1 MAKKELKSDGIFF
14 TGKAADDV
22 TGSQYLVK
30 FGSKKILLE
39 CGLHQSSSNDYLDSY
54 KINAEKFNFRPSEI
68 DYLFVNHTHIDHV
81 GLAPRLVKEGFHGKI
96 ITTYNTAMIMKPLLY
111 NSCAI
116 IQDEARI
123 LSKRYGRN
131 YQPLYSEDDVAKTLS
146 LIEIYDEYG
155 KIYDLD
161 DVVSFQWFKN
171 SHCLGAAQLQL
182 ILKNG
187 SKTRKVL
194 YTSDLGA
201 LHTDNH
207 YLENTEIPDVFS
219 DVTII
224 ESTYGEAKRNSKK
237 KRSFDIAHLKSAV
250 DTVLERGGSAIFP
263 CFSFSRTQEILTTL
277 YDIYGV
283 HEDFCTPIFV
293 DSKLS
298 CDISVLYS
306 ELLHDSDLD
315 KWSKVCEWENVHFIS
330 EKEESRSVVA
340 DNKPKIVISSS
351 GFCTNGRV
359 VSYLKKYL
367 ADRNSMIIFSGYVGD
382 NTSYL
387 SYRIKNYRENKFIKV
402 NKEMVKNR
410 ADCITLSTFSSHA
423 NFNDL
428 VRFGSSLN
436 TNKVILV
443 HGSKEAKRC
452 LAHKLSDAIS
462 KNNKTYR
469 VLESFKGMTVKL

>member
-22 TGSQYLVK
+22 TGSQYLVR

-237 KRSFDIAHLKSAV
+237 E
-250 DTVLERGGSAIFP
+250 T
-263 CFSFSRTQEILTTL
+263 
-277 YDIYGV
+277 
-283 HEDFCTPIFV
+283 
-293 DSKLS
+293 
-298 CDISVLYS
+298 
-306 ELLHDSDLD
+306 
-315 KWSKVCEWENVHFIS
+315 
-330 EKEESRSVVA
+330 
-340 DNKPKIVISSS
+340 
-351 GFCTNGRV
+351 
-359 VSYLKKYL
+359 
-367 ADRNSMIIFSGYVGD
+367 II
-382 NTSYL
+382 
-387 SYRIKNYRENKFIKV
+387 
-402 NKEMVKNR
+402 
-410 ADCITLSTFSSHA
+410 
-423 NFNDL
+423 
-428 VRFGSSLN
+428 
-436 TNKVILV
+436 
-443 HGSKEAKRC
+443 
-452 LAHKLSDAIS
+452 
-462 KNNKTYR
+462 
-469 VLESFKGMTVKL
+469 